1 MALDRVPMTVH
12 GHERLKEELRQ
23 LKNVERKKI
32 SADIET
38 ARGHG
43 DLKENAEYHAAKEK
57 QSFVEGRIQD
67 LEDKLSRANIIDP
80 SKLTGDR
87 VVFGATVSIVDGETD
102 DKNTYQIV
110 GDDEADL
117 KQGKIS
123 ISSPIA
129 RALIGKESGDE
140 VEIRSPKGVRKVEI
154 VNVAFK

>member
-38 ARGHG
+38 SRGHG